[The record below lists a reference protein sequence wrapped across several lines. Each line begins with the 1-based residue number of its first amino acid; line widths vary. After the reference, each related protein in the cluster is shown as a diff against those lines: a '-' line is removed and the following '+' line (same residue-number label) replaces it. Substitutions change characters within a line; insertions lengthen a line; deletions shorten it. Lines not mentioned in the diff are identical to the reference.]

1 MKKLRKALMNEMSDS
16 QKQQI
21 NNFDAELIHCE
32 REFKKMQNILEYSKN
47 DIEGAIK
54 EIFQIYSKL
63 RTSMDN
69 NFKRLHWML

>member
-1 MKKLRKALMNEMSDS
+1 MKLRKALLNEMSDS
-16 QKQQI
+16 QRQQI
-21 NNFDAELIHCE
+21 DDFDAELIYCE

-63 RTSMDN
+63 RTNMDN
-69 NFKRLHWML
+69 KFKRLHWLL